1 MKPKLHILATVP
13 QSLGILLRGQP
24 RFLSQRFD
32 VTLVCA
38 PGPEIE
44 AIERAEGVPV
54 ATLPL
59 TRRITPREDALA
71 LAKLTR
77 HFRRHRPDIVQ
88 TYTPKAGWLGMMAA
102 RAARVP
108 VRVHGV
114 VGMPLM
120 EARGLRAAALTATE
134 KLTYA
139 CATHLTANSFGLRD
153 WIHEHLSPRPFEVLG
168 HGSINGIDVEHF
180 HDRWTDD
187 ARAAT
192 RAEHGLGPEH
202 LVFVFVGR
210 LVRDKGLGELVRAF
224 DAVHRDA
231 PHTRLMLVGDPEPE
245 LDRLPADVVQALERH
260 PGIVRTGFAADVRP
274 LVAAADVFVLPS
286 YREGLPNSLLEAGAM
301 GLPAV
306 TTDING
312 CNEVVRDGDNG
323 RLVPAKDAAALQA
336 ALRELLDPARR
347 GALAARARPSVVE
360 RYDQRDFWRRIEG
373 YYLSLLGR

>member
-1 MKPKLHILATVP
+1 MKPKLHIVATVP
-13 QSLGILLRGQP
+13 QSIGILLRGQP

-38 PGPEIE
+38 PGPEI
-44 AIERAEGVPV
+44 ADIERAEGVPV
-54 ATLPL
+54 RTVPL

-77 HFRRHRPDIVQ
+77 HFRRTRPDIVQ
-88 TYTPKAGWLGMMAA
+88 TYTPKAGWLGTMAA

-108 VRVHGV
+108 VRVHGI

-120 EARGLRAAALTATE
+120 EARGFRASALRATE

-153 WIHEHLSPRPFEVLG
+153 WIHEHLGPVPIEVLG
-168 HGSINGIDVEHF
+168 HGSINGVDVEHF
-180 HDRWTDD
+180 HDRWTED

-192 RAEHGLGPEH
+192 RAAFGLLPDDV
-202 LVFVFVGR
+202 VFVFVGR

-224 DAVHRDA
+224 TALHREA
-231 PHTRLMLVGDPEPE
+231 PRARLMLVGDPEPE
-245 LDRLPADVVQALERH
+245 LDTLPDEVLQALESH
-260 PGIVRTGFAADVRP
+260 PAIVRTGFATDVRP

-301 GLPAV
+301 GLPSV

-323 RLVPAKDAAALQA
+323 RLVPPKDAAALQA
-336 ALRELLDPARR
+336 ALRELLDPERR
-347 GALAARARPSVVE
+347 RRLAARARPSVVE
-360 RYDQRDFWRRIEG
+360 RYDQRAFWRRLEA
-373 YYLSLLGR
+373 YYLSLLER